1 MGIDIQLV
9 WCVAEQLT
17 PQTTDREVWD
27 SSLARRVVSLPL
39 MDKELYSTVALFTQV
54 YKRVLPGI
62 LLGGVEEG
70 GNPAIN

>member
-1 MGIDIQLV
+1 MVIDIQLV

-54 YKRVLPGI
+54 YKGYCRHPA
-62 LLGGVEEG
+62 GGWRGG

>member
-54 YKRVLPGI
+54 YKRVLPASCW
-62 LLGGVEEG
+62 GVAG
-70 GNPAIN
+70 RG